1 MNAFI
6 KLYDWFTFHRKAV
19 WVLGIALFV
28 IMGVLSACLK
38 YEEDIFAFLPQ
49 DKEYTESMQVYS
61 SINEASRIV
70 VIFDGTDPDSITQAI
85 DAFADL
91 HSNAITEVDIDG
103 VLTRLNYIYHH
114 LPYFMTD
121 EAYRLLDSIYAGS
134 DTLQVILNGDKQLLS
149 MPGTS
154 FLYPAIT
161 QDPLHL
167 VPLSRGLSGQY
178 AGAMS
183 AFTSYNGYM
192 MTSDCQCG
200 FAFYDSP
207 YGSTETGSNA
217 MLIDSLNASLQD
229 IMQAYPSVAIRLL
242 GAPVIAVNNAQQ
254 IKHDSIGAILLSLI
268 LILALLLYAFPR
280 KRDIALIFL
289 AIGFGWL
296 FGMATLYIFVGK
308 VSVIVLGIGAILIG
322 ISVNYPLH
330 LLVHQ
335 RYTTTIKQTLQEV
348 LSPLIIGNITTIG
361 AFLVLIPLH
370 SPALKQLGIFAAA
383 MLLGTILFC
392 ILFLPHLM
400 SATHTTIREIHCK
413 ILNRLSL
420 NRTFIGIL
428 VMTIIIVCAGIDIV
442 TSSRP
447 LFDPNISH
455 INYMTQQQREDF
467 AWFEQLSAVSD
478 QPLYLAESAR
488 TELEQR
494 ITKWDDYFT
503 THNADSLVQQVTTT
517 GQALGFREDAFEPF
531 AAIINQR
538 PITEDLHQSATLAAL
553 WPGRFDLERVNAQV
567 ATMLTQDF
575 DYIGLVCSVIVFIF
589 LCISFRSLAL
599 GIIAFIPMLL
609 SWVIIIA
616 CMHLFG
622 LQFNIVNIILA
633 TFIFGQGDDYTIFVV
648 EGLINQER
656 IGKRLLEQ
664 YKQSI
669 ILSALVMLMAIGV
682 LVFAKHPAMFSLG
695 AVTLIGMTAVVT
707 MAFIIPPILFR
718 LYTRFNT
725 SGNKNCK

>member
-6 KLYDWFTFHRKAV
+6 KLYDWFTSHRKAV
-19 WVLGIALFV
+19 WGLGIALFV
-28 IMGVLSACLK
+28 LMGVLAARLN

-49 DKEYTESMQVYS
+49 NKEYTESMQVYS

-70 VIFDGTDPDSITQAI
+70 VIFDGADPDSITQAI

-91 HSNAITEVDIDG
+91 HNDAITEVDLDG
-103 VLTRLNYIYHH
+103 VLTRLDYIYQH

-121 EAYRLLDSIYAGS
+121 EAYCLLDSIYADS
-134 DTLQVILNGDKQLLS
+134 DTLQAILMGDKQLLS

-167 VPLSRGLSGQY
+167 VPLVRGLSGQY

-183 AFTSYNGYM
+183 DFTSYNGYM
-192 MTSDCQCG
+192 MTSDCQRG

-207 YGSTETGSNA
+207 YGSTETGNNA
-217 MLIDSLNASLQD
+217 ILIDSLNTS
-229 IMQAYPSVAIRLL
+229 IRTVMQHFPSITIRLL
-242 GAPVIAVNNAQQ
+242 GAPVIAVNNARQ
-254 IKHDSIGAILLSLI
+254 IKHDSIGAILLSII

-280 KRDIALIFL
+280 KRDIALIFF

-296 FGMATLYIFVGK
+296 FGMAALYVFVGQ

-335 RYTTTIKQTLQEV
+335 RYTKTIRQTLQEV

-400 SATHTTIREIHCK
+400 STTHTTIREIHCR
-413 ILNRLSL
+413 ILNHLTL
-420 NRTFIGIL
+420 NRTLIGIL
-428 VMTIIIVCAGIDIV
+428 VLTIVVIFAGIDII
-442 TSSRP
+442 TSSRS

-494 ITKWDDYFT
+494 ITKWNDYFT
-503 THNADSLVQQVTTT
+503 THNADSLVQQVTMT
-517 GQALGFREDAFEPF
+517 GQALGFREDAFVPF
-531 AAIINQR
+531 AAIINQK
-538 PITEDLHQSATLAAL
+538 PIQEDLYQPATLAAL
-553 WPGRFDLERVNAQV
+553 WPGRFDLERINAQV

-575 DYIGLVCSVIVFIF
+575 DYIGIACSVIVFIF
-589 LCISFRSLAL
+589 LCLSFRSIAL

-609 SWVIIIA
+609 SWVIIFA
-616 CMHLFG
+616 CMHIFG

-656 IGKRLLEQ
+656 MGERLLKQ

-695 AVTLIGMTAVVT
+695 AVTLIGMTTVVA
-707 MAFIIPPILFR
+707 MAFIIPPILFH

-725 SGNKNCK
+725 TPHKNCK